1 MIQNPKPI
9 KEILDKFN
17 SKKKKVLHGKLT
29 KTDQNS
35 NEPSQKINDKLGKKI
50 YLHFITQTE
59 ACYLKY
65 VKSCYKSK

>member
-1 MIQNPKPI
+1 MIQNPKAI

-17 SKKKKVLHGKLT
+17 SKKKNLHGKLT
-29 KTDQNS
+29 KTDQKS
-35 NEPSQKINDKLGKKI
+35 HKPSEKINDKLGKKN
-50 YLHFITQTE
+50 LHFISQTE